1 MAAMRIEDIGVESKL
16 LFPRNHEEWSGY
28 ASDAGCLRLRPS
40 CHLCESGLA
49 GTLGLGNPPTT
60 EDVDAWEAS
69 KRAGVWDYYGFLGFS
84 VIPKDN
90 LANRELVL
98 FFGRCT
104 FFDRPLEVVARL
116 PIVTDYDCIDGDE
129 DETLPL
135 ECNLVRNAL
144 KKHFGDVDLG
154 AEIWTVNGKKFTIAD
169 EPDR

>member
-16 LFPRNHEEWSGY
+16 LFPKNHEEWSGY

-84 VIPKDN
+84 VIPKDD
-90 LANRELVL
+90 LTNRELVL
-98 FFGRCT
+98 FFGRNT
-104 FFDRPLEVVARL
+104 FFDRPLEVIARL
-116 PIVTDYDCIDGDE
+116 PIISDHDVIDADDDE
-129 DETLPL
+129 MLAL
-135 ECNLVRNAL
+135 EWDLVRNAL

-154 AEIWTVNGKKFTIAD
+154 AQIWTVNGTKFTIAD